1 MVIPKTIPGS
11 TATPNWLRTPNAR
24 PVEMKSTRAWVII
37 FIGILL
43 FWNVATFGYVMWMG
57 VSPLPFGDQWG
68 SLFPEQSI
76 RNLFAQHNEH
86 RPTLTRLIGLLDW
99 YLADARNTVNLSFI
113 ALCYPAFGFALFK
126 LVNRIAADWRRAAV
140 VTGLAFATALSAAQW
155 ENMTWGFQTGFVA
168 SFVCAF
174 LALFFASLAAQRHP
188 SAGWQFINVLLCL
201 FASFFAVF
209 SLASGLLILPLVI
222 ALFFISGAS
231 ASLKCGYAAFAIAM
245 FAFYLYGY
253 SGGPVEHANPLVSL
267 RDVWAVA
274 RFTLA
279 YIGSPFARGDVDVA
293 SAVGALGALVLIA
306 LIVNAVI
313 ALWREPRLLDT
324 PKLAAYVTLLLF
336 AVFVISAGGLT
347 ALGRINLGIRQPLAP
362 RYATP
367 ALLFWADL
375 IAACLIQSYL
385 HRHAYFRI
393 FQRLGAIMGVVLAS
407 YVAAYQIDY
416 IPVVRKVRA
425 ERFDAAIAYLIGIRN
440 QPVVLAL
447 YPIPSAL
454 LAGHLDG
461 PFQRLQR
468 SRKSIFTVD
477 WADRLGTPLREWNL
491 RLGPGCR
498 GAVDRRA
505 IVPDQATPIS
515 QLEGWAWDDERERAP
530 DLIVFTDAAG
540 LVVGFG
546 GLGVPR
552 ADVRRAH
559 AEITSDDTGWKGFVR
574 ADRTVIMQAYG
585 VIFGRSNRACEFA
598 VSVAAR

>member
-1 MVIPKTIPGS
+1 MVIPGTIPGG

-24 PVEMKSTRAWVII
+24 PLEMKSTRAWLII
-37 FIGILL
+37 FVGILL
-43 FWNVATFGYVMWMG
+43 FWNAATFGYVMWIG
-57 VSPLPFGDQWG
+57 FSPLPFGDQWG

-113 ALCYPAFGFALFK
+113 ALCYPAFGVALFK
-126 LVNRIAADWRRAAV
+126 LVNVIAADWRRAAV

-155 ENMTWGFQTGFVA
+155 ENMTWGFQTGFVG

-174 LALFFASLAAQRHP
+174 LALFFASLAAQRQT
-188 SAGWQFINVLLCL
+188 SAERKSINVLLCL
-201 FASFFAVF
+201 SASFLAVF

-222 ALFFISGAS
+222 ALLFICGAS
-231 ASLKCGYAAFAIAM
+231 AKLKYGYAAFAIAM
-245 FAFYLYGY
+245 FACYLYGY
-253 SGGPVEHANPLVSL
+253 SGPIEHANPLASL

-274 RFTLA
+274 HFALA

-293 SAVGALGALVLIA
+293 SSVGALGALVLLA
-306 LIVNAVI
+306 LAANAAVVF
-313 ALWREPRLLDT
+313 WREPRLLDT
-324 PKLAAYVTLLLF
+324 PKLAAYVALLLF

-375 IAACLIQSYL
+375 IALCLVQSYV
-385 HRHAYFRI
+385 HRHARRI
-393 FQRLGAIMGVVLAS
+393 FRRLGAIIGVVLAS
-407 YVAAYQIDY
+407 YVAACQIDY
-416 IPVVRKVRA
+416 MPVARKLRA

-447 YPIPSAL
+447 YPIPSTL
-454 LAGHLDG
+454 LAGHLEG

-477 WADRLGTPLREWNL
+477 WADRLGTPLRGWNL

-498 GAVDRRA
+498 GAVDRRS
-505 IVPDQATPIS
+505 IVPDQAAPIS

-540 LVVGFG
+540 LVVGFA

-552 ADVRRAH
+552 ADVRTVH
-559 AEITSDDTGWKGFVR
+559 AEITSDYTGWKGFVS

-598 VSVAAR
+598 ASLAAR